1 MAKKKIEIIFD
12 KHYGRLVYLDDY
24 NKLKKE
30 VQWLKD
36 THSEDIDAFIKEQDR
51 LKAISKARKLKL
63 KELQET
69 FNIAVLEINRLR
81 KEVKNKWNQTNN

>member
-81 KEVKNKWNQTNN
+81 KEVKNK